1 MGWHI
6 YNYINIYIEN
16 ILIIKYLC
24 INSTSA
30 VKGDMNENI
39 SPVLVRLNNVKLS
52 DAGEFIFVVE
62 EFVVAFEC

>member
-1 MGWHI
+1 
-6 YNYINIYIEN
+6 
-16 ILIIKYLC
+16 
-24 INSTSA
+24 
-30 VKGDMNENI
+30 MNENI